1 VFVGLMRLNWF
12 SGLIQNQDKM
22 TRFECLRA
30 RDDCGACCDVFS
42 LFSQLGIPP
51 QEQTVLWNLANKKIG
66 CKNLR
71 NILVLLQRK

>member
-1 VFVGLMRLNWF
+1 MNYS
-12 SGLIQNQDKM
+12 SGTK
-22 TRFECLRA
+22 A

-51 QEQTVLWNLANKKIG
+51 GEQIVLWNLANKRIG

-71 NILVLLQRK
+71 NILVLLQRNNNLKNKEI